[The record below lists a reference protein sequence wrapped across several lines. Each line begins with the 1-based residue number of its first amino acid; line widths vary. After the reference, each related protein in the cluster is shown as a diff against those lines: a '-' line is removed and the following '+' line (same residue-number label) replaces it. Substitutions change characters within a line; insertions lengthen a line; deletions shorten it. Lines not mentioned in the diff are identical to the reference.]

1 MAIVNLGNEK
11 LNINTTT
18 AKGLEKIIGIIGKFI
33 ISAQTQSNTILY
45 GKGEIN
51 PNAIGL
57 EKITQKG
64 VVNVIE
70 DISNVDFCNLINY
83 SATQTNISPN
93 RFDPNGPPENATPKQ
108 IKIWNIQNFAFK
120 IQQKID
126 QYYSQYGSATGQDSR
141 LGLIELINSINL
153 SMESLLSS
161 SEGLND
167 PDILK
172 EFPEMS
178 TATNYLDNALAKFN
192 DYTNVRNIP
201 VEEVQKVIKFIDKV
215 RIICSSIISLNL
227 AASLLNAANLI
238 AGNRIQEQINKINKY
253 ITPGPK
259 VVILL
264 KEVIKKVNNVN
275 TIAKKVLGYINLART
290 IIKLGLLLIK
300 VFTII
305 RKFLFGIPLPA
316 AFVPVGA
323 TTAAADASQNTV
335 KEQGIDKPIKRLQQL
350 NLVLNLI
357 AIFVTSLV
365 GALTTIIQNLSAIVL
380 NIESCSPDLAKEMQ
394 NTIDDLNNTRS
405 QLQKFLDDYNNTKN
419 LVDKTFGGY
428 TIEIVTEE
436 VVDEGISLRRRYG
449 IARGSDN
456 IIAVQS
462 TPTFASLDLI
472 IINEVKVLLVSKGLV
487 NVGLGGLNT
496 QDSQVIIDSLNY
508 LGDPDI
514 TLNDIDLNPTQVA
527 GLLDD
532 SNISD
537 ISTFMNNLP
546 GGKALRNKVRKR
558 LGEQK
563 QKLGKDLKD
572 TDPNSKYTSNIIQN

>member
-64 VVNVIE
+64 VVNVIG

-153 SMESLLSS
+153 NMESLLSS

-178 TATNYLDNALAKFN
+178 TATNYLDNALAKFS

-238 AGNRIQEQINKINKY
+238 AGNRIQEQINIINKY

-275 TIAKKVLGYINLART
+275 TVAKKVLGYINLART

-323 TTAAADASQNTV
+323 TTAAADVSQNVV

-496 QDSQVIIDSLNY
+496 QDSQVIIESLNY

>member
-64 VVNVIE
+64 VVNVIG

-153 SMESLLSS
+153 NMESLLSS

-178 TATNYLDNALAKFN
+178 TATNYLDNSLAKFN

-275 TIAKKVLGYINLART
+275 TVAKKVLGYINLART

-496 QDSQVIIDSLNY
+496 QDSQVIIESLNY

-546 GGKALRNKVRKR
+546 GGKSLRNKVRKR